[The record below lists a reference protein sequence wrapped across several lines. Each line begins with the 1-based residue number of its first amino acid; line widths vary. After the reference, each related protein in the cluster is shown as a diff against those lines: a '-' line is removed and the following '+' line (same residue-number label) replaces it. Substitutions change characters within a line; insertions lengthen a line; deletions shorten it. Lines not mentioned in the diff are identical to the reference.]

1 MEAEIHRIEANSEVD
16 GYKAD
21 NREIESSLAQKE
33 AEVRDWTNRHKAK
46 RAEHGQQH
54 EAAQRLISDV
64 SDEEK
69 EMIKQYSGLPTTEEL
84 DDKITAINA
93 RLNLMAE
100 GNPNAIK
107 AFEKR
112 EQEIQ
117 TLISKLESI
126 VERLETNRALIT
138 EIREKWEPELD
149 ALVAR
154 ISDGFS
160 HNFEQIGCA
169 GQVGVY
175 KDEDFE
181 KWSIQIMV
189 RFR

>member
-1 MEAEIHRIEANSEVD
+1 VD

-21 NREIESSLAQKE
+21 NREIETFLKQKE
-33 AEVRDWTNRHKAK
+33 AEVQEWAIRHKAK
-46 RAEHGQQH
+46 RAEHGKQH
-54 EAAQRLISDV
+54 AAAQRLINGV
-64 SDEEK
+64 SEEEK
-69 EMIKQYSGLPTTEEL
+69 DMIKRYSDLPTTEDL
-84 DDKITAINA
+84 DNEIATITA

-117 TLISKLESI
+117 TLVSKLEGI
-126 VERLETNRALIT
+126 EERLETNRADIAV
-138 EIREKWEPELD
+138 IREQWEPQLD
-149 ALVAR
+149 ALIAR

-160 HNFEQIGCA
+160 YNFEQIGCA

>member
-1 MEAEIHRIEANSEVD
+1 VEAEIHRIEANSEVD

>member
-1 MEAEIHRIEANSEVD
+1 LA
-16 GYKAD
+16 
-21 NREIESSLAQKE
+21 LAQKE
-33 AEVRDWTNRHKAK
+33 AEVRDWTDRHKAK
-46 RAEHGQQH
+46 RAEHGQQLA
-54 EAAQRLISDV
+54 AAQRLIRNV

-69 EMIKQYSGLPTTEEL
+69 EMIKQYSDLPTTEEL

-117 TLISKLESI
+117 TLVSKLESI
-126 VERLETNRALIT
+126 VERLETSQATIT
-138 EIREKWEPELD
+138 DIREKWEPELD
-149 ALVAR
+149 ALVAK